1 MICNL
6 IDKIPEDYLPIGEV
20 CYQLGMTQVTLTRW
34 YNWYEDNYESLPT
47 DFPKL
52 PNYYRITKRGT
63 RYFKPGAIEQIQKF
77 SEKLPKG
84 RNGLMSSENRKYHK
98 KVG

>member
-52 PNYYRITKRGT
+52 P
-63 RYFKPGAIEQIQKF
+63 
-77 SEKLPKG
+77 KG